1 MSLWA
6 DSGNPG
12 GRFGSFRKGPGV
24 VEAAQRVKDWT
35 RARFGLAEDET
46 LVVTEIARALPG
58 FPPLQTSVMFWTAGG
73 TRHHFT
79 VFKPVEEVAETDLP
93 PAWLKESLAL
103 SEGVECACC

>member
-6 DSGNPG
+6 ESGNPG
-12 GRFGSFRKGPGV
+12 GRFGSFRKGPAH

-35 RARFGLAEDET
+35 RSRFQLAEEET
-46 LVVTEIARALPG
+46 IVVNEIAPSLPG
-58 FPPLQTSVMFWTAGG
+58 FPPLETVVAFWTADG

-79 VFKPVEEVAETDLP
+79 IFKPMEDVVVADIP
-93 PAWLKESLAL
+93 PAWLKDSLAL